1 MAGAIERVLKTP
13 TEVRVSRSDKTVE
26 LFYQFY
32 AQTRVGEKWLCVVVK
47 YQPDDAVVVT
57 AYLSNQLKAGDMIWP
72 KK

>member
-1 MAGAIERVLKTP
+1 MEGSIERVLSTP

-32 AQTRVGEKWLCVVVK
+32 VQTRVGEKWLCVVVK
-47 YQPDDAVVVT
+47 YQPDDAFVVT
-57 AYLSNQLKAGDMIWP
+57 AYLTDQLKPGDTIWP